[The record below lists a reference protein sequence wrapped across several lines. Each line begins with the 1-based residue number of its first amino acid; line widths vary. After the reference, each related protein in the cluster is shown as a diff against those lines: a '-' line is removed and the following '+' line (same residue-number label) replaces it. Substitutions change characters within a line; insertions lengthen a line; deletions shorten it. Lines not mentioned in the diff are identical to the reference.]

1 MECVYRVDR
10 KSVEYLKKAVQSA
23 LSLNEN
29 PRDVHNRLIDIYWRI
44 YNDLQEHVYFQLAFE
59 HITAYIDAGYKPGD
73 LSRNTEAILEKTGYK
88 SLCDYLHAL
97 HYSRDRYFIR
107 LTRSRVK
114 TLLGKGSVTK
124 ANTGITKDTIVD
136 DIFAKIAKREIGTY
150 TYQVV
155 YKDKIYLSH
164 LIIENEKD
172 VFMQDN
178 EGNQFKFIEL
188 PPIAVAK

>member
-1 MECVYRVDR
+1 MESVYRVDR
-10 KSVEYLKKAVQSA
+10 QSVEYLKKAVQSA

-29 PRDVHNRLIDIYWRI
+29 PRDVHNRLIDIYWRL
-44 YNDLQEHVYFQLAFE
+44 YNDLQEEIYFRLAFE

-73 LSRNTEAILEKTGYK
+73 LSPNTEAVLEKAGYK

-97 HYSRDRYFIR
+97 HYCRDRYYIR
-107 LTRSRVK
+107 LTRSRIK
-114 TLLGKGSVTK
+114 KLLGKGSVAK
-124 ANTGITKDTIVD
+124 ATAGVTKDTIVD
-136 DIFAKIAKREIGTY
+136 EIFAKIAKREIGIH
-150 TYQVV
+150 TYQVF

-178 EGNQFKFIEL
+178 EGNQFKFMEL
-188 PPIAVAK
+188 PPIAAK